1 MVARFDLFDIFD
13 FYTGRAI
20 VSLFIA
26 DVDAPTVYCYRC
38 IFVHANLF
46 KLRSGTNVYDK
57 VCQFRTMAQIE
68 YFTRIKI
75 VIELLQIGSVGEQ
88 RIIAAGIGSR
98 NSCTFPHPE
107 RSSSSKLNNE

>member
-1 MVARFDLFDIFD
+1 M
-13 FYTGRAI
+13 
-20 VSLFIA
+20 
-26 DVDAPTVYCYRC
+26 
-38 IFVHANLF
+38 
-46 KLRSGTNVYDK
+46 YDK

-98 NSCTFPHPE
+98 KRQILQVRRIMQIDRAQFHLGKRIDEKPQFLYIPASRKIQFFQ
-107 RSSSSKLNNE
+107 LNNE